1 MKLKNGE
8 YHIQINSIK
17 HWIKIEGCENETIPL
32 VFLHGGPGG
41 NHYTFERTTGHNL
54 SQKRTVVYY
63 EQRGCGR
70 SEKPVSDEDYHL
82 EHLLSDFNAII
93 NWLDVDNVDLLGYSF
108 GGELALEIAY
118 ALPELINK
126 IVLSGPSLIDLEI
139 GKLIQIAGFMSVGE
153 QHLLKQMNEMVKQDM
168 PINRLYEKVW
178 SLVDTKTVD
187 RLLFENQEVA
197 QQNRKL
203 WDESQLTNTGLM
215 FKTLLN
221 NPMETPLVDRLPH
234 ILHKTLII
242 TGVFDRNTGVLVSN
256 LIHRELKN
264 SETVHFNKS
273 AHFPDLEEPTLFT
286 DSVVTFLNA

>member
-17 HWIKIEGCENETIPL
+17 HWLRIEGCENGTIPL

-41 NHYTFERTTGHNL
+41 NHYTFERTTGHTL

-70 SEKPVSDEDYHL
+70 SEKPASNEDYQL
-82 EHLLSDFNAII
+82 EHLISDFKEII
-93 NWLDVDNVDLLGYSF
+93 NWLDVEKVDLLGYSF

-118 ALPELINK
+118 ALPEAINK

-139 GKLIQIAGFMSVGE
+139 GKLIQIAGFMSVGNK
-153 QHLLKQMNEMVKQDM
+153 HLVKQMNEMLRQDI
-168 PINRLYEKVW
+168 PINILYDKVW
-178 SLVDTKTVD
+178 SLVDIKTVD
-187 RLLFENQEVA
+187 RLLFEKQEVA
-197 QQNRKL
+197 EQNRKL
-203 WDESQLTNTGLM
+203 WEESQLTNTGLM

-221 NPMETPLVDRLPH
+221 NPMETPLVDRLTH

-242 TGVFDRNTGVLVSN
+242 TGVFDRNTGVLISN
-256 LIHRELKN
+256 LIHNQLTNCKMELFHN
-264 SETVHFNKS
+264 S
-273 AHFPDLEEPTLFT
+273 AHFPDLEEPDRFNKTVL
-286 DSVVTFLNA
+286 TFLN